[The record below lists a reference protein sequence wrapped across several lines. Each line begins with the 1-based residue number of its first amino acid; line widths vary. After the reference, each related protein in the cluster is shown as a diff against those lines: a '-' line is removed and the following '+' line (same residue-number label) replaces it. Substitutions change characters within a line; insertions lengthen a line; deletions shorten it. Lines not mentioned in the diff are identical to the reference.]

1 MLRGIAALAVT
12 IFHFTSGLSTTFWLG
27 KVGRFGFVGV
37 EMFFIISGFVI
48 PYALY
53 KRSYVLK
60 DWSNFLLRRVIRIEP
75 PYLVCIILT
84 ILLNLLST
92 LSPLYKGGA
101 FQLNISSILLHIGY
115 LVPFFKET
123 WLSPVFWTL
132 AIEFQF
138 YILAALIFPLI
149 VSKKNYLK
157 ILILV
162 IFLSSYCLIPSGNFI
177 FHYSSFFVLGIV
189 LFYQKCNFLKKEY
202 AHVINVALLA
212 LIYYQFSTVILIA
225 SLITSGAITFL
236 TNWENKGLLFL
247 GTISYSLY
255 LIHVPVGGR
264 IINLAKN
271 FITSNNG
278 SALIILVALMVTLVT
293 SYIFYRIVELPS
305 LKLER
310 TLAKKVK

>member
-12 IFHFTSGLSTTFWLG
+12 IFHFTNALPNTFWLQ
-27 KVGRFGFVGV
+27 KVGSFGWVGV

-53 KRSYVLK
+53 KRNYVLK

-84 ILLNLLST
+84 ILLNFLST
-92 LSPLYKGGA
+92 LSPLYKGED
-101 FQLNISSILLHIGY
+101 FQINIHNILLHIGY

-138 YILAALIFPLI
+138 YVLAALIFALI

-157 ILILV
+157 VIALV
-162 IFLSSYCLIPSGNFI
+162 IVLSSYYLIPSGNFV

-189 LFYQKCNFLKKEY
+189 LFYQKCNILKKEY
-202 AHVINVALLA
+202 AHVINIALLI

-225 SLITSGAITFL
+225 SILTWCTITFL
-236 TNWENKGLLFL
+236 KNWENKGLLFL

-278 SALIILVALMVTLVT
+278 SALVILVALMVTLIA

-310 TLAKKVK
+310 SFAKK